1 MKKLYKILVFVFAFI
16 ALCGCERNNPPQGGN
31 GGDIFIP
38 SGNYIY
44 FNVNPLSRGSL
55 INESLPYDFSVVGY
69 NYQSNWGTAMVQA
82 SQSAT
87 ISYEINGAIE
97 TPFIGVFYDT
107 IDTIIADKKGVQLV
121 QYDNG
126 VHKYTYGGS
135 DNKDN
140 YKEWNGNLTYAF
152 FAWYPDSLD
161 FNTDAKKSDETP
173 IDPADYEGN
182 PYIRYTLPTGE
193 GARANMVDVMT
204 ACKIDVT
211 KYNGSSVNFDMQHR
225 LAALDIYGNNIITLE
240 ALQKAQ
246 PDSVYTG
253 MTDDNT
259 IITVENITGLTLTLP
274 AIRNEVKIPLN
285 TNDATEV
292 MEVKGSISPTY
303 GDFSCTDIS
312 IPYYSTSD
320 DMKNLMGDDKLIL
333 IPQEENIHA
342 KLTIKYDVVVRVGG
356 EVKLTIPYDFG
367 VSEGA
372 EEALETTIKGL
383 AEGLYHYLEL
393 TFTAYGVFLQAK
405 VEETWNELD
414 INYSFE

>member
-1 MKKLYKILVFVFAFI
+1 MKNLYKILVPVFAFI

-82 SQSAT
+82 SQSASIT
-87 ISYEINGAIE
+87 YEIHGRAI
-97 TPFIGVFYDT
+97 PSFIGVFYNT
-107 IDTIIADKKGVQLV
+107 QIANKKGVQLV

-126 VHKYTYGGS
+126 VHKYIYEGS

-152 FAWYPDSLD
+152 FAWYPADLG
-161 FNTDAKKSDETP
+161 FNTDAKKSDETT

-182 PYIRYTLPTGE
+182 PYIRYTLPTGT
-193 GARANMVDVMT
+193 GARAAMKDVMT

-225 LAALDIYGNNIITLE
+225 LAALDIYGNNIILLE

-246 PDSVYTG
+246 PGLDYTG

-274 AIRNEVKIPLN
+274 GIKSKVKIPLN
-285 TNDATEV
+285 TNDPTEV
-292 MEVKGSISPTY
+292 MEAEGNFTPTY
-303 GDFSCTDIS
+303 DDFNCTNIS

-342 KLTIKYDVVVRVGG
+342 ILTIKYDVVVRVGG
-356 EVKLTIPYDFG
+356 KVKLTIPYDFG
-367 VSEGA
+367 VTDSKEA
-372 EEALETTIKGL
+372 EDALTTTIKGL

-393 TFTAYGVFLQAK
+393 TFTAHGVFLQAK